1 MPREANAALQ
11 LKILQIAFVLVFV
24 AAILY
29 GVRGMMIGSS
39 FVVKMFSLVLIGGA
53 IVIALDDRY
62 WLFPAF
68 LFGFYDT
75 LPVVKFTGA
84 ELGSIVLFATF
95 FVRLALRRDVF
106 VVGSKRLVW
115 AAVPFLAW
123 MCLVWSMNPVGMN
136 IFGSSSI
143 GGRFYLKVVLAF
155 LSLFV
160 LSCLEFDDRGCR
172 FLCFSI
178 AAGYLVFVA
187 RLALFGGN
195 DEMSLGSYT
204 HYEFLHMSFVV
215 PFFLCR
221 FSAPELLV
229 RFWPFMGFFTMFAL
243 SLYSG
248 NRTAAAR
255 PVLVGLMAPLFLR
268 KDRIKTLVLL
278 VFAGLGLAV
287 LVAGHGVVWHLPYSI
302 QRSLSFLP
310 GRWERRLESYGFNDD
325 FRAELRYWA
334 RQHIKERP
342 WFGDGGFSLDHTDM
356 VWSNA
361 LAQRGGFEAT
371 IAGHVLAR
379 NWHNVWLGM
388 AADFG
393 IPLSVFWG
401 LFMAVLLWEGYR
413 GTKKLPPGSWWQT
426 AYLYFYLLILTES
439 VNFFFNGGHTSL
451 TAQQLFLWAGMMTAV
466 LNGVHGTN
474 QGLSGSSVPSL
485 SPPSP
490 TKTP

>member
-1 MPREANAALQ
+1 MAREADAALQ
-11 LKILQIAFVLVFV
+11 AKILQIGFVLVFV
-24 AAILY
+24 ATVVYA
-29 GVRGMMIGSS
+29 VRGLMFGAGF
-39 FVVKMFSLVLIGGA
+39 FVKIVALGLISAA

-62 WLFPAF
+62 WLFSAF

-95 FVRLALRRDVF
+95 FVRLALRRDSF

-115 AAVPFLAW
+115 AVVPFLTW

-143 GGRFYLKVVLAF
+143 GGRFYLKVILAF
-155 LSLFV
+155 LSLSV
-160 LSCLEFDDRGCR
+160 LSCLRFDERGCK

-178 AAGYLVFVA
+178 AAGYLAFVFRA
-187 RLALFGGN
+187 LLFGSVG
-195 DEMSLGSYT
+195 ESVLGTDT
-204 HYEFLHMSFVV
+204 HYDFIHLSFVV

-221 FSAPELLV
+221 FSAPELLI
-229 RFWPFMGFFTMFAL
+229 RFGPLLGFLVTFGL
-243 SLYSG
+243 SVYSG

-255 PVLVGLMAPLFLR
+255 PVLVGLMAPFFLG
-268 KDRIKTLVLL
+268 KDRLKTLVLL

-287 LVAGHGVVWHLPYSI
+287 LVAGHGVVWRLPYSI

-310 GRWERRLESYGFNDD
+310 GRWDQQLESYGFNDD

-342 WFGDGGFSLDHTDM
+342 WFGDGGFSLDYTDM
-356 VWSNA
+356 AWGSA
-361 LAQRGGFEAT
+361 RAEKGAFADT

-451 TAQQLFLWAGMMTAV
+451 TAQQLFLWAGLMTAV
-466 LNGVHGTN
+466 LNGAAPERLREEG
-474 QGLSGSSVPSL
+474 GRF
-485 SPPSP
+485 
-490 TKTP
+490 